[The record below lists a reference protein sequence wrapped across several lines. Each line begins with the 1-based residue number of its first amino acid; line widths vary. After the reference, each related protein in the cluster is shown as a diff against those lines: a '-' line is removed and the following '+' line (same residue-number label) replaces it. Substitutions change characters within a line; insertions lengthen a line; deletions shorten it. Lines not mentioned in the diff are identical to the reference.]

1 MLIKIQT
8 KSQLGL
14 LCHLPIEVVAE
25 AERVISILDEN
36 YNNNNVDGGYVLI
49 AESVDD
55 LETIINGFFDYR
67 EIPFEFA
74 NRINCSSSDD
84 YVSIL
89 YLLGTAY
96 STTSLYRICANLTK
110 SNQALVE
117 LTCKYFSTLLNI
129 CQDSDK

>member
-25 AERVISILDEN
+25 AERVTSILDEN

-55 LETIINGFFDYR
+55 LETIINGFFNYR
-67 EIPFEFA
+67 EIPFEFV
-74 NRINCSSSDD
+74 NRVNCSSSDD

-89 YLLGTAY
+89 YLLGTEY
-96 STTSLYRICANLTK
+96 SATVIMPIGITPDDIKTTCI
-110 SNQALVE
+110 
-117 LTCKYFSTLLNI
+117 
-129 CQDSDK
+129 